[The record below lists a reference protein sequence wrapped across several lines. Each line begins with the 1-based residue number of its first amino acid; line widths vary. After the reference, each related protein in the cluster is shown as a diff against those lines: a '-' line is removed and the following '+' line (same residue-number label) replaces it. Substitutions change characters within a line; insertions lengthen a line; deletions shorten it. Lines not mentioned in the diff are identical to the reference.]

1 MNFEKQYVWMISEK
15 LDGQKVINIPFAD
28 MWSKVIIVSTI
39 MDGNSHRYLS
49 KEEEKRV
56 KLPLVPFLIII
67 LYRPISLMGLYG
79 RMTGRN
85 SHQTT
90 YKK

>member
-15 LDGQKVINIPFAD
+15 LDGQNVINIPFAD

-49 KEEEKRV
+49 KEEEKG
-56 KLPLVPFLIII
+56 LSSLWSLFLSSFSID
-67 LYRPISLMGLYG
+67 LFHSWVFMEG
-79 RMTGRN
+79 
-85 SHQTT
+85 
-90 YKK
+90 